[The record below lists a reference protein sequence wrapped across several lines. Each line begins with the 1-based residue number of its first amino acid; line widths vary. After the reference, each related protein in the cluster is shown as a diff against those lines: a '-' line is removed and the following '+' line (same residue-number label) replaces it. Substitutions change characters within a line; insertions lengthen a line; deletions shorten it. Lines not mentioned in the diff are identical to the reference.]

1 MTDLGAAAKLRAAFE
16 LSPTI
21 LAVSG
26 LESGRFIEVNDA
38 FVRTLGYAREEI
50 VGRSIDE
57 LNLWVEPEVR
67 RRGLAGMRVGQPV
80 RNMEARFRTK
90 SGGEVVTIA
99 NADLVEVDGQVCVL
113 TALIDIT
120 ARVRAEQALRESE
133 ERFAQAFNA
142 NPLPMTITSVPEG
155 RHLAVNDAA
164 VRHGGYA
171 REEML
176 GRTTVELGMWA
187 APEER
192 ERLMDALRTQGSA
205 RDFEMVFT
213 TRSGEPRYL
222 LVSCQIIT
230 YGGAP
235 AVLTVAL
242 DITERKQF
250 EAVQESR
257 RSEAETLARAK
268 DEFLAMLGHELRNP
282 LATIT
287 NALAVLDRMAGGDEL
302 RRFTGIIRRQT
313 GHLSRLV
320 DDLLDIA
327 RLTSGKI
334 ELRLETVDLR
344 DVAVR
349 SLDALREAGR
359 ASQHDVAVEGEP
371 VRVEG
376 DPARLEQVTTNLLD
390 NALKY
395 TPPGG
400 RIRVVTGQAHAAAV
414 LRVRDTGV
422 GIAPNLLPLVFDL
435 FVQEPQALDRARG
448 GLGLGLTLV
457 KRLVELHGGSV
468 GVASDGPGL
477 GSEFTIRLPLA
488 EQAARQDGGGGQ
500 DSAVTAGRRCVAI
513 VEDHPDARES
523 LSLLLELAGH
533 HVEQFEDAPSVL
545 ASLPDLAL
553 DVALIDLGLPGMDGY
568 ELARAIRGM
577 PATRGLFLVAL
588 TGYGQA
594 EDRQKAIDSGFDVHL
609 TKPVDPQT
617 LETLLAGLPAPR

>member
-26 LESGRFIEVNDA
+26 LQSGRFIEVNEA
-38 FVRTLGYAREEI
+38 FLRTLGYTRDEI
-50 VGRSIDE
+50 VGRRIDE
-57 LNLWVEPEVR
+57 LNLWVDPDVR
-67 RRGLAGMRVGQPV
+67 MQGLAGMREGQPV

-90 SGGEVVTIA
+90 SGGEIVAIA
-99 NADLVEVDGQVCVL
+99 NADLVEVDGQTCVL
-113 TALIDIT
+113 TALMDIT

-142 NPLPMTITSVPEG
+142 NPLPMTVTSLPDG

-164 VRHGGYA
+164 VRHSGYT
-171 REEML
+171 RDEMV
-176 GRTTVELGMWA
+176 GRTTVELGMWVDPQAREQLMA
-187 APEER
+187 AV
-192 ERLMDALRTQGSA
+192 RTDGGA
-205 RDFEMVFT
+205 RDFEMVFRT
-213 TRSGEPRYL
+213 KSGAVRHL
-222 LVSCQIIT
+222 LVSLEIIT
-230 YGGAP
+230 YGGSP

-242 DITERKQF
+242 DITERKHF
-250 EAVQESR
+250 EAMQEAR
-257 RSEAETLARAK
+257 RAEAETLARAK

-287 NALAVLDRMAGGDEL
+287 NALAVMDRIAGGDDL
-302 RRFTGIIRRQT
+302 GRFTGIIRRQT
-313 GHLSRLV
+313 VHLTRLV

-334 ELRLETVDLR
+334 GLRLETVDLH
-344 DVAVR
+344 DIALR

-359 ASQHDVAVEGEP
+359 TSQHDVAVEGES

-376 DPARLEQVTTNLLD
+376 DPARLEQITTNLLD

-395 TPPGG
+395 TPSGG
-400 RIRVVTGQAHAAAV
+400 RVRVATGRLHGDAV
-414 LRVRDTGV
+414 LSVRDTGV
-422 GIAPNLLPLVFDL
+422 GIAPNLLPIVFDL

-468 GVASDGPGL
+468 GVASDGPGR

-488 EQAARQDGGGGQ
+488 DEPGGQ
-500 DSAVTAGRRCVAI
+500 KGGDEGATAVRAGRRRVVI

-523 LSLLLELAGH
+523 LTLLLELAGH
-533 HVEQFEDAPSVL
+533 QVQGFEDAATAL
-545 ASLPDLAL
+545 ARMADLEV
-553 DVALIDLGLPGMDGY
+553 DVALIDVGLPGMDGY
-568 ELARAIRGM
+568 DLARAIRGV
-577 PATRGLFLVAL
+577 PARRDLYLVAL
-588 TGYGQA
+588 TGYGQT
-594 EDRQKAIDSGFDVHL
+594 EDRQRALDAGFDVHL
-609 TKPVDPQT
+609 TKPVDPDT
-617 LETLLAGLPAPR
+617 LERVLAQLPTPR

>member
-38 FVRTLGYAREEI
+38 FVRTFGYAREDI

-80 RNMEARFRTK
+80 RDMEARFRTK
-90 SGGEVVTIA
+90 SGGEVVAIA

-120 ARVRAEQALRESE
+120 ARVRAVRALRESE

-176 GRTTVELGMWA
+176 GRTTVELGMWS

-192 ERLMDALRTQGSA
+192 EQLMEALRMHGSA
-205 RDFEMVFT
+205 RDFEMVFRT
-213 TRSGEPRYL
+213 KSWDLRHL

-250 EAVQESR
+250 ETLQEAR
-257 RSEAETLARAK
+257 RAEAETVARAK

-344 DVAVR
+344 DVAIR

-359 ASQHDVAVEGEP
+359 TAQHDVSIEGES

-400 RIRVVTGQAHAAAV
+400 RIRVFTGQANADAV

-477 GSEFTIRLPLA
+477 GTEFTIRVPLA
-488 EQAARQDGGGGQ
+488 GQAASQDGGGGQ
-500 DSAVTAGRRCVAI
+500 DSAATAGRRRVAI
-513 VEDHPDARES
+513 VEDNPDARES

-533 HVEQFEDAPSVL
+533 HVEQFEDASAAL
-545 ASLPDLAL
+545 ANLANLRL

-568 ELARAIRGM
+568 ELARAIRRM

-588 TGYGQA
+588 TGYGQSEA
-594 EDRQKAIDSGFDVHL
+594 RQKALDSGFDVHL

-617 LETLLAGLPAPR
+617 LESLLAGLPTPR